1 MSSLNADSSLLRE
14 EQFLCSICLNVF
26 TDPVT
31 TPCGHTFCKVCI
43 SGHWDNSEICQCLK
57 CQKRFYVRPEVY
69 TNSVI
74 EEISVH
80 IKRRRLN
87 VPECLAAPGE
97 VACGVCS
104 TRKIKALK
112 SCLVCLTSY
121 CETHL
126 EPHQRVVNLKRHKLI
141 DPVENLEDRMCKK
154 HDRLLELFCR
164 SDQTCVC
171 QFCTETDHKS
181 HDTVPIEDMGAHQK
195 GELAAAKA
203 EVGKMVQ
210 VRQKKVDEI
219 KHSVGLSR
227 TYLTLCAPPSTKDFS
242 EISVYSDLC
251 VGIVR
256 RAVSNL
262 VEIFKRELKTL
273 TDMEDVTLDS
283 NTASRW
289 ICLFDGGKRIK
300 DSKTPQIISDNPE
313 RFDIYP
319 MVLGEKGFN
328 SERHY
333 WEVQVGLRNDWD
345 VGVAKETVN
354 RKEKVQINSAHGFFA
369 LGKDGFDYKVHS
381 SPLKNLY
388 LNPRPRRIGIYV
400 DYERGQVSFYD
411 VDEKSHIYSFTNQSF
426 TEKLYPYFYVYSK
439 AKKSEALVIS
449 CMEDPR
455 ARYLSLLQAVSKA
468 KE

>member
-1 MSSLNADSSLLRE
+1 MSSLNVDSSLLPE

-31 TPCGHTFCKVCI
+31 TPCGHTFCKACI
-43 SGHWDNSEICQCLK
+43 SGHWDNSEILCHCPK
-57 CQKRFYVRPEVY
+57 CQKRFYVRPEVS

-97 VACGVCS
+97 VACDVCS
-104 TRKIKALK
+104 TRKLKALK

-126 EPHQRVVNLKRHKLI
+126 EHHQRVVNLKRHKLI
-141 DPVENLEDRMCKK
+141 DPAENLEDRMCKK

-203 EVGKMVQ
+203 EVEKMVQ

-219 KHSVGLSR
+219 KHSVELSR
-227 TYLTLCAPPSTKDFS
+227 KSTNKDIEDSENLFTNLSRSVEERRTNLKQRCKQQQRKGLKGSSMTWSRKSLSYRGEALSWSSSHTLRTTSTSYRPVSLSVVDVSDFS

-251 VGIVR
+251 VGTVR

-273 TDMEDVTLDS
+273 TDM
-283 NTASRW
+283 
-289 ICLFDGGKRIK
+289 GKLMLNYK
-300 DSKTPQIISDNPE
+300 K
-313 RFDIYP
+313 FIY
-319 MVLGEKGFN
+319 F
-328 SERHY
+328 
-333 WEVQVGLRNDWD
+333 
-345 VGVAKETVN
+345 
-354 RKEKVQINSAHGFFA
+354 
-369 LGKDGFDYKVHS
+369 
-381 SPLKNLY
+381 
-388 LNPRPRRIGIYV
+388 
-400 DYERGQVSFYD
+400 
-411 VDEKSHIYSFTNQSF
+411 
-426 TEKLYPYFYVYSK
+426 
-439 AKKSEALVIS
+439 
-449 CMEDPR
+449 
-455 ARYLSLLQAVSKA
+455 
-468 KE
+468 

>member
-1 MSSLNADSSLLRE
+1 MSSLNVDSSVLPE
-14 EQFLCSICLNVF
+14 EQFLCSICLHVF

-57 CQKRFYVRPEVY
+57 CQKQFYVRPEIS

-80 IKRRRLN
+80 IKRRRLD

-97 VACGVCS
+97 VACDVCS
-104 TRKIKALK
+104 TKKTKALK

-121 CETHL
+121 CEIHL

-171 QFCTETDHKS
+171 QFCAETDHKS
-181 HDTVPIEDMGAHQK
+181 HDTVPIEDMGTHQK

-203 EVGKMVQ
+203 EVEKMVQ
-210 VRQKKVDEI
+210 VRQKKVNEI
-219 KHSVGLSR
+219 KHSVELSR
-227 TYLTLCAPPSTKDFS
+227 ESTNKEIEDSENLFTNLLRSVEERQTNLKQVMEAMQTAAEKRAEGLINDLEQEITELQRRSTELEQLSHSDDHLHFLQTYLTLRVPPSTKDFS

-273 TDMEDVTLDS
+273 TDMEL
-283 NTASRW
+283 
-289 ICLFDGGKRIK
+289 KRM
-300 DSKTPQIISDNPE
+300 
-313 RFDIYP
+313 R
-319 MVLGEKGFN
+319 
-328 SERHY
+328 
-333 WEVQVGLRNDWD
+333 
-345 VGVAKETVN
+345 GV
-354 RKEKVQINSAHGFFA
+354 
-369 LGKDGFDYKVHS
+369 
-381 SPLKNLY
+381 
-388 LNPRPRRIGIYV
+388 
-400 DYERGQVSFYD
+400 
-411 VDEKSHIYSFTNQSF
+411 
-426 TEKLYPYFYVYSK
+426 
-439 AKKSEALVIS
+439 
-449 CMEDPR
+449 
-455 ARYLSLLQAVSKA
+455 
-468 KE
+468 